1 MATSKS
7 CMDRLDMPILGK
19 KDHREQFTKKL
30 VGIILDANFE
40 LKRSQKY
47 PSPTPAHKANN

>member
-1 MATSKS
+1 MAASKS

-30 VGIILDANFE
+30 VGIILEANFE
-40 LKRSQKY
+40 LKGSQKY
-47 PSPTPAHKANN
+47 SSQTSEKQYK

>member
-1 MATSKS
+1 MATSQS
-7 CMDRLDMPILGK
+7 CTDRLDMPISGK

-30 VGIILDANFE
+30 VKIILEANFE

-47 PSPTPAHKANN
+47 LSPTHAAQCK